1 MGSKK
6 NNFKKQIRK
15 KKYEVTSSV
24 PEINFAEDV
33 VFRHF
38 VKSNNFKQTKKDA
51 QKLKQLLEL
60 HETLSSKL
68 LKNSE
73 EYDRDRFKL
82 AEAITEFISEN
93 KMSLD
98 SLSEGLTD
106 KQLLALKRKIFIK
119 IFRNK

>member
-15 KKYEVTSSV
+15 KKYEVISSV

-93 KMSLD
+93 KVSFEE
-98 SLSEGLTD
+98 LSAGLTD
-106 KQLLALKRKIFIK
+106 KQLLALKRKIFYK
-119 IFRNK
+119 IFRD